1 MWFKIKPS
9 EVQLRSKAIDLN
21 YWTGALDKYPIVRK
35 KLPRKADKV
44 IGADLFNALFQW
56 EPVIKE
62 NPDDPAISAWLNK
75 ELDSPAMNTLR
86 RETMGSR
93 NLSAFGAI
101 KLYQE
106 LNRPR
111 DSAMKTIADTKNNLD
126 TIKAMVGE
134 VNQAQAASDAIQQAQ
149 TKIGEAIQDG
159 SIQSTMQ
166 QAVKNTI
173 EDIQSIQAVG
183 SIMNQDYD
191 LNSNHDRILEL
202 GLDEQLM
209 ATLKNQAA
217 FRRIL
222 ESAGRLRLLAGKI
235 KSAKPKQAQTPIG
248 ITQGRDLDRLVPQEL
263 ALLDDSDLEDLFY
276 KRWLE
281 ADLLQYDL
289 KQRIEEGRGPIIFCL
304 DVSGSM
310 EGLRAEQAKAMF
322 LQLTRIAVDQRRK
335 ICLIPFATTAGS
347 PTVVE
352 EPRDLISIITDT
364 RYARLGG
371 GTDFNSPLDE
381 AVQIINVERSFKDAD
396 IIFATDGQSYVADST
411 KDRVL
416 RAKKLLGFRILGVNF
431 QGQWESDM
439 KQLLDVSIMANT
451 SNQLSWSEELL
462 TNVL

>member
-9 EVQLRSKAIDLN
+9 EVQLRSKTIDLN

-56 EPVIKE
+56 EPEIKE
-62 NPDDPAISAWLNK
+62 NPDDPAMSAWLKK
-75 ELDSPAMNTLR
+75 ELATPAMDALR

-134 VNQAQAASDAIQQAQ
+134 VAQAQAAIDAIQQAQ
-149 TKIGEAIQDG
+149 GKIGEAIEDG
-159 SIQSTMQ
+159 SISSTMQ
-166 QAVKNTI
+166 QAIKNTL
-173 EDIQSIQAVG
+173 EDIQAIQAVG
-183 SIMNQDYD
+183 SIMSQGYD
-191 LNSNHDRILEL
+191 LDSNHDRILEL
-202 GLDEQLM
+202 GLDENLM
-209 ATLKNQAA
+209 ATLKGQAV

-222 ESAGRLRLLAGKI
+222 ESAGRLRILAGKI
-235 KSAKPKQAQTPIG
+235 KSSKPKQAQTPIG
-248 ITQGRDLDRLVPQEL
+248 LTLGHDLDRLVPQEL
-263 ALLDDSDLEDLFY
+263 ALLDDPDLEDLFY

-281 ADLLQYDL
+281 SELLQYDL

-310 EGLRAEQAKAMF
+310 DGSRAEQAKAMF

-347 PTVVE
+347 PTVIE
-352 EPRDLISIITDT
+352 EPRDLISIITET
-364 RYARLGG
+364 RYKGLGG
-371 GTDFNSPLDE
+371 GTDFNHPLND
-381 AVQIINVERSFKDAD
+381 AVKILYEERSFKDAD
-396 IIFATDGQSYVADST
+396 IIFATDGDSYVSPLT
-411 KDRVL
+411 VGYVL
-416 RAKKLLGFRILGVNF
+416 HAKKKRGFRILGVNF
-431 QGQWESDM
+431 QGHWNSDM

-451 SNQLSWSEELL
+451 YNQLEWSGKLL